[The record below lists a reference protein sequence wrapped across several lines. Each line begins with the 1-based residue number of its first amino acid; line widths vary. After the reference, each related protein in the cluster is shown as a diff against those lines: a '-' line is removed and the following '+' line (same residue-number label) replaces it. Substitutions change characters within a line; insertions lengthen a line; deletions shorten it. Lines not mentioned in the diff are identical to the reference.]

1 MENKT
6 EMEDKTRR
14 RNKKQWL
21 LQVIV
26 VLAIAVLGL
35 GGFTSA
41 PARGEDVATS
51 KMHFHDVKQQTRE
64 FHAYNQSI
72 TLTAE
77 QRAVMDEALR
87 GLPAPCCAD
96 RTAATCCCPCNMA
109 MSWWGLSKYLIAER
123 GYGSDQVREAVAD
136 WFRFI
141 NPDGFTGNACYTGGC
156 NRPFHEN
163 GCGGMNKKNV
173 IF

>member
-6 EMEDKTRR
+6 EMENKTRSK
-14 RNKKQWL
+14 NKKQWF
-21 LQVIV
+21 LQEIA
-26 VLAIAVLGL
+26 VLTIAVLGL
-35 GGFTSA
+35 GGFASA
-41 PARGEDVATS
+41 PARGDDAATS
-51 KMHFHDVKQQTRE
+51 KMHFHDVRQQTRE

-87 GLPAPCCAD
+87 GLSAPCCAD

-109 MSWWGLSKYLIAER
+109 MSWWGLSKYLIAGR
-123 GYGSDQVREAVAD
+123 GYGSDQVREAVAE
-136 WFRFI
+136 WFQFI
-141 NPDGFTGNACYTGGC
+141 NPDGFTGDACYTGGC

-163 GCGGMNKKNV
+163 GCGGMSKEKV
-173 IF
+173 IY